1 MSYLHRNSY
10 NHNGED
16 QSTKCPVPKHLR
28 KQQGKNHGRKKR
40 KKPTVKSIH
49 GKLDSSQVSYTNVY
63 YHQVC
68 GHRLVTTNH
77 HEKARR
83 IQHKLLEKKP
93 AYDKSKINNPQ
104 VIFLLGSKQITTKA
118 TWNMKKVQNSTMKW

>member
-1 MSYLHRNSY
+1 MSSS
-10 NHNGED
+10 
-16 QSTKCPVPKHLR
+16 QTS
-28 KQQGKNHGRKKR
+28 KKTAR
-40 KKPTVKSIH
+40 QKSWKKKKKKPTVKSIH

-83 IQHKLLEKKP
+83 IQHKLLEKKT

-118 TWNMKKVQNSTMKW
+118 T